1 MTITHFYSSPSG
13 RVVNLSVFLF
23 LFVTLLPV
31 EMLNYY
37 FYEGLLPV
45 ELMVFLSTASCIV
58 KLLQFTTILAVELL
72 II

>member
-1 MTITHFYSSPSG
+1 
-13 RVVNLSVFLF
+13 L
-23 LFVTLLPV
+23 
-31 EMLNYY
+31 LNYY

-58 KLLQFTTILAVELL
+58 KLLQFTTLLAVELL